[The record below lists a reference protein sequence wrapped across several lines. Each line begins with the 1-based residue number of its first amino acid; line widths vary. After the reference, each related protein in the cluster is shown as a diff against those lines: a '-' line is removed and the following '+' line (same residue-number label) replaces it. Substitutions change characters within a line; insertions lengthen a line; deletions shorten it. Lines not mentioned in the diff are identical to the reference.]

1 MTADTGIR
9 MPYIVTTIIL
19 VVAGLVL
26 GPILL
31 TSSTITQTP
40 VEGIAAFAIL
50 YVLAQAIERVNQ
62 ILVPIFDR
70 LLSKVSGAPTATVKK
85 QEALA
90 AVRMQAAAL
99 RGIGALTYSV
109 DDQSEADKAVTTAN
123 VEKALLTNGLAF
135 LLAMLLVS
143 LFKFSLLASLGYTN
157 VPSVVDIVIT
167 ATAIMGGS
175 AGLGDLISK
184 IQKSKTAD
192 EAAV

>member
-9 MPYIVTTIIL
+9 MPYILTTIIL
-19 VVAGLVL
+19 VVAGSAL

-31 TSSTITQTP
+31 ASSTITQTP

-50 YVLAQAIERVNQ
+50 YVLAQAIERANQ
-62 ILVPIFDR
+62 ILVPVIDR
-70 LLSKVSGAPTATVKK
+70 LLSKMSGAPTATVKK

-99 RGIGALTYSV
+99 RGIGPLVYSV

-192 EAAV
+192 ETAV

>member
-1 MTADTGIR
+1 MTVDTGIR

-62 ILVPIFDR
+62 LLVPVLDR
-70 LLSKVSGAPTATVKK
+70 LLSAVSGAPTATDKK
-85 QEALA
+85 RTALT
-90 AVRMQAAAL
+90 AVREQAAAM
-99 RGIGALTYSV
+99 RGFGVSAYSA
-109 DDQSEADKAVTTAN
+109 DAQSEADEAVTTAN
-123 VEKALLTNGLAF
+123 IEKALLTNGLAF
-135 LLAMLLVS
+135 LLAMLLVG

-192 EAAV
+192 ETAV